1 MKSIFASAL
10 LFILVINLTFA
21 QSKEQAAIKNALET
35 LRVTL
40 QKPNETKL
48 KSITHPQ
55 LSYGHS
61 SGKIENQSQF
71 IDAFISGQSVFSNL
85 DFSEIQIEQVGK
97 TAIVRHI
104 LKADTYDKG
113 KAPGHV
119 ELKVMLVFTKIKSNW
134 ILLGRQ
140 AIKM

>member
-1 MKSIFASAL
+1 MKSIFPSAV
-10 LFILVINLTFA
+10 LFFLVINLTFA
-21 QSKEQAAIKNALET
+21 QTKEQVAIKNALET

-40 QKPNETKL
+40 QKPTEAKL
-48 KSITHPQ
+48 KAITHSQ

-61 SGKIENQSQF
+61 GGKIENQSQF
-71 IDAFISGQSVFSNL
+71 IEAFVSGQSVFSNL
-85 DFSEIQIEQVGK
+85 EFSEIQIEQVGK

-104 LKADTYDKG
+104 LKSDTYDKG

-134 ILLGRQ
+134 ILVGRQ
-140 AIKM
+140 AVKM